1 MKIFLSYKSED
12 ANTVRA
18 VAEYLVAAGVDIWF
32 NEFKVLLDIYDDF
45 DRNVYDKLDE
55 AVSTCTHAIVF
66 TNNRWAGSDYCR
78 KEMDSILRCIRR
90 EDVLEICIPK
100 EDIPHQIFN
109 DLENIDTIY
118 GIADANLL
126 AREIVKR
133 FGIAAEIAAVAD
145 AEKRDLF
152 LHRYGS
158 YIDLGPIN
166 KPEFEKINRLYRHEP
181 AYWHYVM
188 PFKGQC
194 GDKEVFL
201 DILIRPFQ
209 TAIEKL
215 SHPIDEPADE
225 RKTRQEYRDYA
236 LSWSREKKVEILGV
250 HHVYINK
257 RSHLALTCIEKE
269 MDAGQLLW
277 SRRYILNTFGE
288 LPIENGETHLIF
300 STTLSGSRE
309 EQFAAFC
316 KLCHGF
322 EAIACSFRQAKQ
334 KKSEIRK
341 LSSPFLLAKVID
353 SGLIYLLL
361 NSLMRNDQ
369 NEWLLMAVAFMLG
382 LFLSDL
388 LVFFFNP
395 IYQKILI
402 IMGLPLKDDFSRFP
416 FERFMSSLSQWIYT
430 NLFYILYS
438 QTLSIVPFILS
449 ILLLF
454 FARTFLDP
462 NLMGFLS
469 PVMAAFVL
477 GAITG
482 VLSSL
487 RLVNK
492 LYKNF
497 IT

>member
-18 VAEYLVAAGVDIWF
+18 VAEYLIAAGVSIWF

-45 DRNVYDKLDE
+45 DRNVYDRLDE
-55 AVSTCTHAIVF
+55 AVSTCTHAVVF

-90 EDVLEICIPK
+90 DDVLEICIPK
-100 EDIPHQIFN
+100 EDIPHQIFH
-109 DLENIDTIY
+109 DLENINTIY

-126 AREIVKR
+126 AREILKR
-133 FGIAAEIAAVAD
+133 FNIDKEIPSVVD
-145 AEKRDLF
+145 AEKHDLF
-152 LHRYGS
+152 LHRFGS
-158 YIDLGPIN
+158 YIDLGSIY
-166 KPEFEKINRLYRHEP
+166 KPEFEKINRLYRYDP

-194 GDKEVFL
+194 RDKEVSL

-215 SHPIDEPADE
+215 SHSIDKPADE

-236 LSWSREKKVEILGV
+236 LSWSNEKKIEILGV

-257 RSHLALTCIEKE
+257 RSHLALTCIEKK
-269 MDAGQLLW
+269 MDDGQMLW

-300 STTLSGSRE
+300 SVTLTGDRE
-309 EQFAAFC
+309 NQFAEFC
-316 KLCHGF
+316 QLCHCF
-322 EAIACSFRQAKQ
+322 ESIACSFRQVKQ
-334 KKSEIRK
+334 KRSEIRK
-341 LSSPFLLAKVID
+341 LSSPFLLAKLID
-353 SGLIYLLL
+353 SGLISFLLY
-361 NSLMRNDQ
+361 SLVRNGQ
-369 NEWLLMAVAFMLG
+369 NEWLLMTVAFILG
-382 LFLSDL
+382 LFMADV
-388 LVFFFNP
+388 LVFVLNP
-395 IYQKILI
+395 FYQKILI

-416 FERFMSSLSQWIYT
+416 FERFMSSLSQWVYT

-438 QTLSIVPFILS
+438 QSLS
-449 ILLLF
+449 ILPLVLSMLLLF
-454 FARTFLDP
+454 LARTFLNP
-462 NLMGFLS
+462 FLVGFISPTMVALVMG
-469 PVMAAFVL
+469 M
-477 GAITG
+477 ITG

-497 IT
+497 LE